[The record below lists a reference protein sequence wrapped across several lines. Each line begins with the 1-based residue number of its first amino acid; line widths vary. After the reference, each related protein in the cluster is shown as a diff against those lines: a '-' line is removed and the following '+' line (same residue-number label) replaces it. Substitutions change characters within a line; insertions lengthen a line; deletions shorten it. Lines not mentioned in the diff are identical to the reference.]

1 MGLSKYEKILPLK
14 DINEATLMFDKDE
27 KLIVKFLD
35 YLVDVKT
42 FYEGGIDEIKR
53 FDREV

>member
-1 MGLSKYEKILPLK
+1 MDLSKYEKILSLK

-35 YLVDVKT
+35 YLVDVKA
-42 FYEGGIDEIKR
+42 FCEGGVDETKR
-53 FDREV
+53 FDRKV